1 MVILF
6 IKNKI
11 QLMHHAQLRGIWQTK
26 FNDLAIII
34 QNRLDQFFSQ
44 QQNHAIDFDMEEIPP
59 IEFLDHQFTKE
70 EFVVFLLALAPHI
83 RPNLFDQII
92 QQKLPH
98 GGDFPQLGGVRGK
111 QFRGF
116 LPTGETVLFIL
127 AGENLEKRFEVSN
140 MFGENHFFARQR
152 ILWLDDAPPG
162 EPKMSGK
169 LVLSNEMLDLL
180 IHGQL
185 SRPKFGI
192 QFPAQLIETQLQWD
206 DLILNDNT
214 SRQLKDLE
222 NWIQHGQTLLN
233 DWNMKDRVKPGYRV
247 LFYGPPGTGK
257 TLAATLLG
265 KYTGKDV
272 YKIDLSMVV
281 SKFIGE
287 TEKNLSNLFASAEN
301 RDWILFFDEADALFG
316 KRTSVRDAH
325 DKYANQEVSYLLQR
339 VETYKG
345 MVILASNFRDNIDEA
360 FVRRFQSIVYFPKPK
375 KEERLKIWQNTF
387 PHQIRFE
394 KSLSL
399 EQTAEQYELTG
410 ANIVNVVQQV
420 CLQALSRA
428 EMTIGE
434 EDLKKAIQKE
444 FAKEEKML

>member
-1 MVILF
+1 MFNSTLK
-6 IKNKI
+6 KN
-11 QLMHHAQLRGIWQTK
+11 LHAAI
-26 FNDLAIII
+26 NDLSKVIEK
-34 QNRLDQFFSQ
+34 RLDEFFRPD
-44 QQNHAIDFDMEEIPP
+44 HPADEDVK
-59 IEFLDHQFTKE
+59 IEFRLPDLKYSSHQFTRE
-70 EFVVFLLALAPHI
+70 EYLVLLIALMPHVQ
-83 RPNLFDQII
+83 PSFFDQII
-92 QQKLPH
+92 QQKFPQ
-98 GGDFPQLGGVRGK
+98 GGDFPQLGGIRGK

-116 LPTGETVLFIL
+116 LPTGETVLFVL
-127 AGENLEKRFEVSN
+127 AGDNLEKRFEVSRLFN
-140 MFGENHFFARQR
+140 ENHFFARNH
-152 ILWLDDAPPG
+152 ILWLEEPTAG

-169 LVLSNEMLDLL
+169 LVISSEALDYL

-192 QFPAQLIETQLQWD
+192 QFPAQLIETQLKWE
-206 DLILNDNT
+206 DLILNDHT

-394 KSLSL
+394 QSVSL
-399 EQTAEQYELTG
+399 ERTAEQYELTG

>member
-1 MVILF
+1 MFNSTLK
-6 IKNKI
+6 KNLPTAI
-11 QLMHHAQLRGIWQTK
+11 
-26 FNDLAIII
+26 NDLSKVIE
-34 QNRLDQFFSQ
+34 NRLDEFFSVD
-44 QQNHAIDFDMEEIPP
+44 HPPEERAKIEIHPP
-59 IEFLDHQFTKE
+59 EFKYSTHQFTKE
-70 EFVVFLLALAPHI
+70 EYLVLLIALMPHV
-83 RPNLFDQII
+83 RPSFFDQII
-92 QQKLPH
+92 QQKFPQ
-98 GGDFPQLGGVRGK
+98 GGDFPQLGGIRGK

-127 AGENLEKRFEVSN
+127 AGDELEKRFEVSKLFN
-140 MFGENHFFARQR
+140 EDHLFAMNH
-152 ILWLDDAPPG
+152 ILWLEDPPAG

-169 LVLSNEMLDLL
+169 LVVANEALDFL

-192 QFPAQLIETQLQWD
+192 QFPAQLIETQLQWK
-206 DLILNDNT
+206 DLILNEHT
-214 SRQLKDLE
+214 YEQLKDLE

-233 DWNMKDRVKPGYRV
+233 DWNMKDRIKPGYRV

-265 KYTGKDV
+265 KYTGRDV
-272 YKIDLSMVV
+272 YKIDLSMIV

-339 VETYKG
+339 VETYRG

-375 KEERLKIWQNTF
+375 KDERLKIWQNTF
-387 PHQIRFE
+387 PSSVRLA
-394 KSLSL
+394 KSVSL
-399 EQTAEQYELTG
+399 DKVAEQYELTG

-420 CLQALSRA
+420 CLKALARA
-428 EMTIGE
+428 ETVIGE
-434 EDLKKAIQKE
+434 DDVKRAVQKE

>member
-1 MVILF
+1 MFNTTLKDNWQRAFEDLSMVIQ
-6 IKNKI
+6 K
-11 QLMHHAQLRGIWQTK
+11 
-26 FNDLAIII
+26 
-34 QNRLDQFFSQ
+34 RLDQFFSNEKNRDDGLQ
-44 QQNHAIDFDMEEIPP
+44 
-59 IEFLDHQFTKE
+59 IEVPGLQYGSHQFSKE
-70 EFVVFLLALAPHI
+70 EYLVLLIALLPHVQ
-83 RPNLFDQII
+83 PSFFDQII
-92 QQKLPH
+92 QQKFPQ
-98 GGDFPQLGGVRGK
+98 GGDFPQLGGIRGR

-116 LPTGETVLFIL
+116 LPTGETVLFVL
-127 AGENLEKRFEVSN
+127 AGDELEKRFEVSKILN
-140 MFGENHFFARQR
+140 ENHFFARHH
-152 ILWLDDAPPG
+152 ILWLEEPSAG

-169 LVLSNEMLDLL
+169 LVISNEALDFL

-185 SRPKFGI
+185 SKPKFGI
-192 QFPAQLIETQLQWD
+192 QFPAQLIETELQWK

-214 SRQLKDLE
+214 LSQLKDLE
-222 NWIQHGQTLLN
+222 NWIEHGQKLLY
-233 DWNMKDRVKPGYRV
+233 DWNMKDRIKPGYRV

-265 KYTGKDV
+265 KYTGRDV

-287 TEKNLSNLFASAEN
+287 TEKNLSNLFANAEN

-375 KEERLKIWQNTF
+375 KAERLKIWKNSFPTHITF
-387 PHQIRFE
+387 DN
-394 KSLSL
+394 SVSL
-399 EQTAEQYELTG
+399 ETTSEQYELTG
-410 ANIVNVVQQV
+410 ANIVNIVQQV
-420 CLQALSRA
+420 CLQALA
-428 EMTIGE
+428 QGKNKIGE
-434 EDLKKAIQKE
+434 GDLKKAIQKE

>member
-1 MVILF
+1 MTLP
-6 IKNKI
+6 N
-11 QLMHHAQLRGIWQTK
+11 QLWQTK
-26 FNDLAIII
+26 FNDLATLIE
-34 QNRLDQFFSQ
+34 NRLDEFFSQ
-44 QQNHAIDFDMEEIPP
+44 DQRHVKFDIEDIPSLK
-59 IEFLDHQFTKE
+59 FLDHDLTKE
-70 EFVVFLLALAPHI
+70 ELVVLLIALAPHI
-83 RPNLFDQII
+83 QPNFFDHII
-92 QQKLPH
+92 QQKLPN

-116 LPTGETVLFIL
+116 LPTGETVLFVL

-140 MFGENHFFARQR
+140 LFNENHSFVRKR
-152 ILWLDDAPPG
+152 ILWLEDPPPG

-169 LVLSNEMLDLL
+169 LVISTETLDLL

-185 SRPKFGI
+185 SKPKFGI
-192 QFPAQLIETQLQWD
+192 QFPAQLIETQLQWK
-206 DLILNDNT
+206 DLILNEHT
-214 SRQLKDLE
+214 SDQLKDLE
-222 NWIQHGQTLLN
+222 HWIQHGQTLLD

-265 KYTGKDV
+265 KYTGRDV
-272 YKIDLSMVV
+272 YKIDLSMIV

-387 PHQIRFE
+387 PPNIRFE
-394 KSLSL
+394 KSVNLDKV
-399 EQTAEQYELTG
+399 AEQYELTG

-420 CLQALSRA
+420 CLKALARG
-428 EMTIGE
+428 ETIIGE
-434 EDLKKAIQKE
+434 DDLKKAVQKE